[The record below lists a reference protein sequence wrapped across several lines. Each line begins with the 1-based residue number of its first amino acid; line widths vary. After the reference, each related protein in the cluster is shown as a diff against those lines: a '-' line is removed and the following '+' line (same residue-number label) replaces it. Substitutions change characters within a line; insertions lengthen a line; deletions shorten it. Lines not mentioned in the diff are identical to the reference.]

1 MVREKQKR
9 SEAHMKMDGS
19 SPPKTRRLAL
29 KGTALSHLA
38 GTSISR
44 SSKNFKGSMTKAFCG
59 SQKTTYLALK
69 RPSVFWW
76 HTSFQR
82 KAIDGLWEETGWE
95 VRETGFGDCPTST
108 PCVLGWVISFLSPP
122 RYHSWR
128 REQRSSWNTWMILTI
143 SEILQFYE

>member
-9 SEAHMKMDGS
+9 SEAHMKMDRS
-19 SPPKTRRLAL
+19 LPPKTWRLAL
-29 KGTALSHLA
+29 KGMVSSHLA

-59 SQKTTYLALK
+59 SQKITYLALK
-69 RPSVFWW
+69 QPSVFWW

-95 VRETGFGDCPTST
+95 VRETIRWQPDIHSVCPWQSHFVSLT
-108 PCVLGWVISFLSPP
+108 PEVPQLEKRV
-122 RYHSWR
+122 
-128 REQRSSWNTWMILTI
+128 EK
-143 SEILQFYE
+143 